1 MFRFALALLRCLPAE
16 CAHTVA
22 LSLLSFWNSLAR
34 LCSRRPVRPAAS
46 YRPVL
51 ERIAENPVGLAAGL
65 DKNGQCIDRWFALGF
80 GFVEVG
86 TVTPRPQPGNPKP
99 RLFRLPAC
107 GALINRMGFNNQGVD
122 RLVKR
127 LQQRQ
132 TCGVVGVNIGKN
144 KTTPLADAAE
154 DYVTCL
160 RQVAPWAD
168 YITLN
173 ISSPN
178 TPGLR
183 ALQSEAY
190 LNDLLQRVMQ
200 ARDAALPLRQHHPL
214 PIWVKISPD
223 LTEAELTALLDLLL
237 LHQVDGVIATNT
249 TVARES
255 VAGQRQ
261 AEEAGGLSGTPLYPR
276 AAAIQSQCLAHL
288 QGRMP
293 LIAVGGM
300 DSPEK
305 AKTAIEQGAVA
316 VQVYSAFIYQ
326 GPGLI
331 RRMREA
337 VLSACKRRGGSA

>member
-1 MFRFALALLRCLPAE
+1 LFRVTLALLRCLPAE

-22 LSLLSFWNSLAR
+22 LFLLSVWDR
-34 LCSRRPVRPAAS
+34 LSTLGWRQPPEPAGP

-51 ERIAENPVGLAAGL
+51 DRIAENPIGLAAGL

-122 RLVKR
+122 SLVKR
-127 LQQRQ
+127 LQQRK
-132 TCGVVGVNIGKN
+132 TRGVVGVNIGKN
-144 KTTPLADAAE
+144 KTTPLVDAAE
-154 DYVTCL
+154 DYLACL

-183 ALQSEAY
+183 ALQNEAY
-190 LNDLLQRVMQ
+190 LSDLLQRVMH
-200 ARDAALPLRQHHPL
+200 ARDALLPVRDHRPL
-214 PIWVKISPD
+214 PIWVKIAPD
-223 LTEAELTALLDLLL
+223 LNETELTALLDLLL
-237 LHQVDGVIATNT
+237 AHQVDGVIATNT
-249 TVARES
+249 TVDRAC
-255 VAGQRQ
+255 VASHPH
-261 AEEAGGLSGTPLYPR
+261 ADEAGGLSGGPLYAR
-276 AAAIQSQCLAHL
+276 ASAIQSQCLAYL
-288 QGRMP
+288 QGRLP
-293 LIAVGGM
+293 LIAVGGI

-305 AKTAIEQGAVA
+305 ATRALAQGAVA

-326 GPGLI
+326 GPTLI
-331 RRMREA
+331 RRIRQA
-337 VLSACKRRGGSA
+337 VLAMLKREGL

>member
-1 MFRFALALLRCLPAE
+1 MLALLRWLPAE

-22 LSLLSFWNSLAR
+22 LFLLSVWDGLSGLLPR
-34 LCSRRPVRPAAS
+34 QPAEPAGP

-51 ERIAENPVGLAAGL
+51 DRIAENPIGLAAGL

-86 TVTPRPQPGNPKP
+86 TVTPGPQPGNPKP
-99 RLFRLPAC
+99 RLFRLPAH
-107 GALINRMGFNNQGVD
+107 GALINRMGFNNQGVGQ
-122 RLVKR
+122 LVKR
-127 LQQRQ
+127 LQQRK
-132 TCGVVGVNIGKN
+132 TRGVVGVNIGKN

-154 DYVTCL
+154 DYVACL

-183 ALQSEAY
+183 ALQGEAY
-190 LNDLLQRVMQ
+190 LSDLLQRVMQ
-200 ARDAALPLRQHHPL
+200 ARNAFLSTRDHRPL
-214 PIWVKISPD
+214 PIWVKIAPD
-223 LTEAELTALLDLLL
+223 LSEAELTALLDLLL
-237 LHQVDGVIATNT
+237 VHQVDGVIATNT
-249 TVARES
+249 TIDRAC
-255 VAGQRQ
+255 VAGYPE
-261 AEEAGGLSGTPLYPR
+261 ADEAGGLSGEPLYAR
-276 AAAIQSQCLAHL
+276 ATAIQSQCLTYL

-293 LIAVGGM
+293 LIAVGGI

-305 AKTAIEQGAVA
+305 ATRALEQGAVA

-326 GPGLI
+326 GPRLI
-331 RRMREA
+331 RRMRQA
-337 VLSACKRRGGSA
+337 VSSMLGRDGGST